1 MATTCRG
8 ASAAAVRITWPSS
21 ESPATSC
28 KTFGRRDF
36 RRAPSPAAKMA
47 MVTGMDKAM
56 TPRHNSRLART
67 FPPNYK
73 FLGKAD
79 AIPARN
85 RMAPTRPDGKDMRRF
100 FGTDGIRG
108 RAGAFPLQPEALSV
122 IGATLTSVFF
132 LRARRAPR
140 FVIGGDTRESS
151 PWIAAALAQG
161 IAQAGGTV
169 SCAGVIPTPGVAY
182 LTRAE
187 GFDAGIVVSAS
198 HNPYHDNGI
207 KFFLA
212 SGEKRDDDLETAIE
226 VALDALPPAPPTAD
240 APDAPPL
247 WEDPTHALS
256 YLEFLTQR
264 IAADLDLSRWR
275 LALDCANGAAAPY
288 ANIMLQALGAQ
299 TCVTGATPTGR
310 NINDQRGTTHIRHL
324 AEFARATDAQLGI
337 AFDGDADRC
346 LFVDEQGEVV
356 DGDAILYAMALDADA
371 RSELSPR
378 CVVTTVMSNMG
389 LEVALR
395 ERGIELIRTP
405 VGDRAV
411 LAAMLERGALL
422 GGEQSGHIIFAR
434 QSLAG
439 DGLITALNVLRML
452 TERNLS
458 LREAVRGLAR
468 FPQTLINVP
477 VREKRPFET
486 LPGLAATV
494 RDVEAQ
500 LAGRGRLLLRYS
512 GTENLARVMLEAA
525 NGIDI
530 GALAAQVAAAIARDL
545 GNGRP

>member
-1 MATTCRG
+1 MG
-8 ASAAAVRITWPSS
+8 
-21 ESPATSC
+21 
-28 KTFGRRDF
+28 
-36 RRAPSPAAKMA
+36 
-47 MVTGMDKAM
+47 
-56 TPRHNSRLART
+56 
-67 FPPNYK
+67 
-73 FLGKAD
+73 
-79 AIPARN
+79 
-85 RMAPTRPDGKDMRRF
+85 RF

-108 RAGAFPLQPEALSV
+108 RAGEFPLQPEALAV
-122 IGATLTSVFF
+122 IGATLTNVFS
-132 LRARRAPR
+132 ARLGRTPR
-140 FVIGGDTRESS
+140 FIIGGDTRESS
-151 PWIAAALAQG
+151 PWMAAALARG
-161 IAQAGGTV
+161 VMRSGGTV
-169 SCAGVIPTPGVAY
+169 SCAGVMPTPGVAY

-198 HNPYHDNGI
+198 HNPFHDNGV

-212 SGEKRDDDLETAIE
+212 SGEKRDDVLENAIE
-226 VALDALPPAPPTAD
+226 DALRSLTPAPTTTAPTET
-240 APDAPPL
+240 PL

-256 YLEFLTQR
+256 YLEFLTQC
-264 IAADLDLSRWR
+264 IGDDLDLSRWSV
-275 LALDCANGAAAPY
+275 AIDCANGAAAPY
-288 ANIMLQALGAQ
+288 ANIALQALGAQ
-299 TCVTGATPTGR
+299 TFVTGATPTGR
-310 NINDQRGTTHIRHL
+310 NINDQCGTVHIRHL
-324 AEFARATDAQLGI
+324 ADFTRAVGAQIGV

-346 LFVDEQGEVV
+346 LFVDDQGEVV

-371 RSELSPR
+371 RGELTPR
-378 CVVTTVMSNMG
+378 CVVATVMSNMG

-458 LREAVRGLAR
+458 LRDAVRGLPR
-468 FPQTLINVP
+468 FPQTLINIP

-486 LPGLAATV
+486 LPSVTATV
-494 RDVEAQ
+494 RAVEAQ

-525 NGIDI
+525 NGVDI
-530 GALAAQVAAAIARDL
+530 GALAAQVAAAIERDL